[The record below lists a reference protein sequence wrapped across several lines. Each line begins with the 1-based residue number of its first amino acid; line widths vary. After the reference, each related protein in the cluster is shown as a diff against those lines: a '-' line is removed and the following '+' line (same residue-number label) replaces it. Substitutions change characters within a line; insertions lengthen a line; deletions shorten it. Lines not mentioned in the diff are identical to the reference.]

1 MNQQD
6 FMIFEIRKT
15 RFQSLLTGIWLSK
28 SLKNLSDHLNIFG
41 SHKGRSQLSPAVFR
55 ASRTYV
61 VAQKSWKQF
70 QTPLKL
76 RNPWILSHG
85 FDPKIQ
91 TDSFGNTSKCKHLT
105 LGIYATN
112 SIAKAFARIQS
123 KKGRKF
129 AYMYKCKGENFSQMM
144 NQIGAFGRLRWNLT

>member
-1 MNQQD
+1 MKSYEYSKLMIPSASKITQIEPMDGD
-6 FMIFEIRKT
+6 FYDWKDHFQVTIQVSPNVSVKT
-15 RFQSLLTGIWLSK
+15 I
-28 SLKNLSDHLNIFG
+28 HVVLNECN
-41 SHKGRSQLSPAVFR
+41 VFN
-55 ASRTYV
+55 T
-61 VAQKSWKQF
+61 F
-70 QTPLKL
+70 
-76 RNPWILSHG
+76 

-129 AYMYKCKGENFSQMM
+129 DYMYKCKGENFSQRM
-144 NQIGAFGRLRWNLT
+144 NQIGAFGKLR